1 MMQHKL
7 KFYMKPIYINSYNL
21 LYFDLKCT
29 SRYETSKVNRYFI
42 TWLLLTLACHFG
54 DTTRNTCDKNSNKKA
69 ISKRRSTEHGAWSTE
84 HGARSTEHGARSTR
98 KIEILYEKKYSHFT
112 NLLHI
117 LSLLITNFSLLR
129 VRKIGYYP
137 YIRGIIFYTF

>member
-1 MMQHKL
+1 MAMQVIFRCITTSSEL
-7 KFYMKPIYINSYNL
+7 NILRL
-21 LYFDLKCT
+21 LVKDG
-29 SRYETSKVNRYFI
+29 
-42 TWLLLTLACHFG
+42 A
-54 DTTRNTCDKNSNKKA
+54 
-69 ISKRRSTEHGAWSTE
+69 RSMD

>member
-1 MMQHKL
+1 M
-7 KFYMKPIYINSYNL
+7 
-21 LYFDLKCT
+21 
-29 SRYETSKVNRYFI
+29 
-42 TWLLLTLACHFG
+42 
-54 DTTRNTCDKNSNKKA
+54 
-69 ISKRRSTEHGAWSTE
+69 
-84 HGARSTEHGARSTR
+84 EHGARSTR

-137 YIRGIIFYTF
+137 YIRGIELYFIHFKRAALCQIKSKTGNLLIQI